1 MLAELKPSKEHTGGA
16 WYTDQTFDAEFVNV
30 LKQQCVQ
37 FVVRQV
43 RVLYL
48 ERERES
54 EREGEIKQNRF
65 SIIHGS
71 KRFGPWEIVFYVSPL

>member
-37 FVVRQV
+37 IVVRQV
-43 RVLYL
+43 RILDL
-48 ERERES
+48 
-54 EREGEIKQNRF
+54 
-65 SIIHGS
+65 
-71 KRFGPWEIVFYVSPL
+71 

>member
-43 RVLYL
+43 RILVL
-48 ERERES
+48 REGVKYDFYCAPQCVKFVVRQVRILVL
-54 EREGEIKQNRF
+54 REGE
-65 SIIHGS
+65 
-71 KRFGPWEIVFYVSPL
+71 

>member
-1 MLAELKPSKEHTGGA
+1 MLMRLQNKGKKVYMLAELKPSKEHTGGA

-43 RVLYL
+43 RILDL
-48 ERERES
+48 ERE
-54 EREGEIKQNRF
+54 
-65 SIIHGS
+65 
-71 KRFGPWEIVFYVSPL
+71 